1 MVQDISAGSS
11 EDTTGELADKSA
23 SMINSIRPPTVLQVL
38 PELVTG
44 GVERGTVD
52 IAGAIVDGG
61 GRAIVAS
68 AGGPMTHELARL
80 GAEHVTLPV
89 QSKNPFVIQKNIH
102 RLADL
107 AFAEN
112 VDIIHGRSRASAWS
126 ALYAAKKSGKHFI
139 TTFHGTY
146 GHVNSLKRAY
156 NSVMT
161 KGTRVIA
168 ISNFIAGHI
177 RQVYGVPTANIRVI
191 PRGVDLTRFNP
202 EVVSRE
208 RIISLAKKWR
218 LPDGVPVIMLPGR
231 LTRWKGQK
239 IFIEAIKELARTDIQ
254 CLIVGSDQGRH
265 KYRRELERFI
275 ESHGMTGSVHVI
287 GHCDDMPAAYM
298 LSDIVVSASLEPE
311 AFGRVA
317 AEAQALGR
325 QIIAADHG
333 GARETIIHG
342 ETGWLT
348 PPGDAKALAETINAV
363 LATSDAGRQKLSE
376 RAKSHIQ
383 KNFSKERMCERTLDV
398 YNDVLSLKPS
408 DSGNPRNPH
417 KPGSS

>member
-1 MVQDISAGSS
+1 MVQNISAGSS
-11 EDTTGELADKSA
+11 DDTIGEPLYKSA
-23 SMINSIRPPTVLQVL
+23 STLNSTRPPTVLQVL

-52 IAGAIVDGG
+52 IAGAIVEGG

-68 AGGPMTHELARL
+68 AGGPMTHELARR

-89 QSKNPFVIQKNIH
+89 QSKNPFVIQRNIH

-107 AFAEN
+107 AIAEN

-146 GHVNSLKRAY
+146 GHANNLKRAY

-177 RQVYGVPTANIRVI
+177 RQVYGVPAANIRVI
-191 PRGVDLTRFNP
+191 PRGVDLFRFNP

-239 IFIEAIKELARTDIQ
+239 IFIEATKELARKDIQ
-254 CLIVGSDQGRH
+254 CLIVGSDQGRLA
-265 KYRRELERFI
+265 YRRELERLI
-275 ESHGMTGSVHVI
+275 ETHGMTGNVHVI

-298 LSDIVVSASLEPE
+298 LADIVVSASLEPE

-325 QIIAADHG
+325 QVIAADHG
-333 GARETIIHG
+333 GVRETVIHG

-348 PPGDAKALAETINAV
+348 LPGDAKALAKTINVV
-363 LATSDAGRQKLSE
+363 LTRSEADRQKLCE

-383 KNFSKERMCERTLDV
+383 QNFSNERMFERTLDV
-398 YNDVLSLKPS
+398 YNDVLSLN
-408 DSGNPRNPH
+408 SGVSGSPRR
-417 KPGSS
+417 PGSS